1 MGRDG
6 GSLVKVEGDS
16 YSQVKERK
24 TQAVRM
30 WKQEMVSPWD
40 THSDGDHGHRK
51 MMLHSGRDM
60 EKPERKDSFVL

>member
-30 WKQEMVSPWD
+30 
-40 THSDGDHGHRK
+40 
-51 MMLHSGRDM
+51 
-60 EKPERKDSFVL
+60 